1 MRRTGACAAAAVAL
15 AVLGACGKGSREVG
29 EFSNDI
35 SGNDIRID
43 VLRDEE
49 VAGVVCHI
57 ARFDRSM
64 LDRASKGNW
73 FENPSNSSIACQRTG
88 PIDLAKAD
96 RDGDGEEIFS
106 ERASL
111 FLKRVAIRRIVD
123 VENKTLIYVSYSREV
138 VEGSAKMSLST
149 IPLTDEELAGLK

>member
-1 MRRTGACAAAAVAL
+1 MRRVGLILSVVLALTAA
-15 AVLGACGKGSREVG
+15 GCGKSSREVG

-43 VLRDEE
+43 VLPDEE
-49 VAGVVCHI
+49 VAGVICHI
-57 ARFDRSM
+57 ARFDRSII
-64 LDRASKGNW
+64 DRASKGNW
-73 FENPSNSSIACQRTG
+73 FENPSNSSISCQRTG
-88 PIDLAKAD
+88 LIDLSKAD

-106 ERASL
+106 QRASL
-111 FLKRVAIRRIVD
+111 FLKRAAIRRIVD

-149 IPLTDEELAGLK
+149 ILLTDEELSTLR

>member
-1 MRRTGACAAAAVAL
+1 MRRMVSILAATFAL
-15 AVLGACGKGSREVG
+15 TVGACGKSSREVG

-35 SGNDIRID
+35 SGNDIRIE
-43 VLRDEE
+43 VLPDEE
-49 VAGVVCHI
+49 VAGVICHI

-64 LDRASKGNW
+64 IDRASKGNW
-73 FENPSNSSIACQRTG
+73 FENPSNSSISCQRTG
-88 PIDLAKAD
+88 VIDLSKAD

-106 ERASL
+106 QRASQ
-111 FLKRVAIRRIVD
+111 FLKRAAIRRIVD

-149 IPLTDEELAGLK
+149 ILLTDEELSMLR

>member
-1 MRRTGACAAAAVAL
+1 MKRTGRVLAAALAL
-15 AVLGACGKGSREVG
+15 ALAACGNDAREVG

-43 VLRDEE
+43 VLPDEE
-49 VAGVVCHI
+49 VGGVICHI
-57 ARFDRSM
+57 ARFDRSII
-64 LDRASKGNW
+64 DRASKGNW
-73 FENPSNSSIACQRTG
+73 FENPSNSSISCQRTG
-88 PIDLAKAD
+88 PINLANAD

-111 FLKRVAIRRIVD
+111 FLKRAAIRRIVD
-123 VENKTLIYVSYSREV
+123 VENRTLIYVSYSREV

-149 IPLTDEELAGLK
+149 ILLTDEDLATLR